1 MTDARAV
8 TEASPDAN
16 PAAPSS
22 EPMYSVT
29 VALLSAPVVPMTP
42 AVPIFTVTE
51 ESPARPFPIEPATL
65 VKSDPVSMSVQL
77 IP

>member
-1 MTDARAV
+1 MRSDSSIQAFSESAITLDEAVGVSTLFGKLEPPPAVTMTDALAV

-29 VALLSAPVVPMTP
+29 VALLSAPVVP
-42 AVPIFTVTE
+42 
-51 ESPARPFPIEPATL
+51 
-65 VKSDPVSMSVQL
+65 
-77 IP
+77 